1 MKDRVCTSC
10 GYVGKPTKQCLE
22 SFLVDAFV
30 WGIVGSFALGTGI
43 MPVLAIPAAWTLY
56 HIVKFGTTKCPECG
70 SLDMVSQDSRKG
82 RAVLNPNKEQVRVW
96 TRGDEAHSAK

>member
-10 GYVGKPTKQCLE
+10 GHVGKPTKQCLE

-56 HIVKFGTTKCPECG
+56 HIVKFATTKCPECG

-82 RAVLNPNKEQVRVW
+82 RAFLNPDKEQVRVW
-96 TRGDEAHSAK
+96 TRGDEASQ

>member
-22 SFLVDAFV
+22 SFLVDAFI
-30 WGIVGSFALGTGI
+30 WGIVGSFALSTGI
-43 MPVLAIPAAWTLY
+43 MPVLVIPAAWTLY

-70 SLDMVSQDSRKG
+70 SLDMVSQQSRKG
-82 RAVLNPNKEQVRVW
+82 RAVLNHDKDQVRVW
-96 TRGDEAHSAK
+96 TRGDEAHSTK